1 MVPRP
6 AGGQPRYFLLIF
18 TAKKRQN
25 GGGVELKRTVIFLT
39 LILLVTQNL
48 YAQQADTEY
57 IPASKYFDTTLVEL
71 NNARSSIQVFMYL
84 VSVFP
89 DQPDSQSNQL
99 LNALIKAKERG
110 VDVKVILDQNMD
122 FQEETSQDALQN
134 KNQAAFEQLHR
145 NNIPVFF
152 DTADTYTHA
161 KAIVI
166 DNETVLLGSTNWSK
180 AALTRNNETN
190 ALIRSKEF
198 AAKLLDD
205 MSKIQIQEVPAV
217 ITPTVQIPKV
227 FLTDN
232 KLLGEMVSQAD
243 ERAFDTYL
251 YLLSL
256 YDGNAESTIALN
268 YDNLAKSLAIDNMTK
283 EDYRRQ
289 INKVLDKLQD
299 KYKLIKFKNPERNQ
313 DAEITLNKSESS
325 NSVSLP
331 TTYWRYG
338 WNKTLSFPAKAM
350 YLINLSNTQ
359 TSPTWFMARENIAK
373 TYQISESFIS
383 DGTRQLRE
391 KNLLNVK
398 YGELEGKSYD
408 ERQANEYTPEP
419 IYNPEDLAKELKT
432 LDQKYGQDKVARA
445 KQTAAIVFEGN
456 NLKTIQV
463 LIDLETQ
470 YGQTTIQEAT
480 QKLAGKNP
488 DNPKRSAGYLINTI
502 KGMAADNG

>member
-1 MVPRP
+1 MRMLVG
-6 AGGQPRYFLLIF
+6 ATLALSLLM
-18 TAKKRQN
+18 TAPICHA
-25 GGGVELKRTVIFLT
+25 E
-39 LILLVTQNL
+39 
-48 YAQQADTEY
+48 AEY
-57 IPASKYFDTTLVEL
+57 IPASKYFDTTLSEL
-71 NNARSSIQVFMYL
+71 NNAKFSIQVFMYL

-99 LNALIKAKERG
+99 LNALIQAKNRG
-110 VDVKVILDQNMD
+110 VEVKVILDQNMD
-122 FQEETSQDALQN
+122 FQEEASQDALQN
-134 KNQAAFEQLHR
+134 KNQAAFEQLKR
-145 NNIPVFF
+145 ASIPVFF

-166 DNETVLLGSTNWSK
+166 DNETVILGSTNWSK
-180 AALTRNNETN
+180 AALTHNNETN
-190 ALIRSKEF
+190 ALVRDKEF
-198 AAKLLDD
+198 AKNLLDD
-205 MSKIQIQEVPAV
+205 MSKIKIQDVPAV
-217 ITPTVQIPKV
+217 ITPTVQIPKE

-243 ERAFDTYL
+243 ERTFDTYL

-256 YDGNAESTIALN
+256 YDGNAEWQITLN

-289 INKVLDKLQD
+289 INKVLDKLQE

-313 DAEITLNKSESS
+313 DAQIMLNESESS

-350 YLINLSNTQ
+350 YLVNLSNTQ

-373 TYQISESFIS
+373 TYSISESFVS

-391 KNLLNVK
+391 LNLLEVK

-419 IYNPEDLAKELKT
+419 IYNPEDLAKELK
-432 LDQKYGQDKVARA
+432 DFEQKYGKDKVARA
-445 KQTAAIVFEGN
+445 KQTAAIVFEEN
-456 NLKTIQV
+456 NLKFIQA
-463 LIDLETQ
+463 LIDLEEK
-470 YGQTTIQEAT
+470 YGQAIVQEAAG
-480 QKLAGKNP
+480 KLLEKNP
-488 DNPKRSAGYLINTI
+488 DNPKRSAGYLINMV
-502 KGMAADNG
+502 KSMGQQKQSAA